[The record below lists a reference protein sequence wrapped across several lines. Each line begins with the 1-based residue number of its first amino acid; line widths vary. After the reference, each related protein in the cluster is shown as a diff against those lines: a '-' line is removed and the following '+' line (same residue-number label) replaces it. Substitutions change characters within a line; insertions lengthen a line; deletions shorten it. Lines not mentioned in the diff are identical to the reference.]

1 MREVRIFDLKFKKKE
16 INFFLKNSKN
26 IFNEGFFTN
35 HTYVKKFED
44 QFKKENKSKFAL
56 STSSGTSALEII
68 LRSFNIKNK
77 KVLVNSNTFI
87 ATGHAITNAGGI
99 IVPVDLEKEYFMMD
113 PIDLEKKID
122 KNTGAVVIVH
132 IGGIITPNIFK
143 VKKICKKFKVPLIED
158 AAQAHGSKF
167 KNIYA
172 GNFGDAGAISFFTTK
187 VMTTGEG
194 GMIITNN
201 KKSFEKMYSL
211 RQFGFMKNKLLH
223 DKISGNYKLSEF
235 SALLG
240 IIELGR
246 LKSRIAKRNK
256 LAKIYQTVLQKS
268 KFKLLRSN
276 KPFFCNHYKQIVISK
291 ISRKKIEKILNKNQ
305 ISLTGGVYYV
315 PLHKQ
320 PIYNKQLKKYK
331 LPNTNLFCEKHFC
344 LPCYP
349 ELSAKDVNYICDVLL
364 KIKNN

>member
-1 MREVRIFDLKFKKKE
+1 MKINLKKK
-16 INFFLKNSKN
+16 NNSK
-26 IFNEGFFTN
+26 F
-35 HTYVKKFED
+35 V
-44 QFKKENKSKFAL
+44 L

-68 LRSFNIKNK
+68 LRSFDVKNK

-87 ATGHAITNAGGI
+87 ATGHAITNAGGK
-99 IVPVDLEKEYFMMD
+99 IVPVELEKEYFMMD
-113 PIDLEKKID
+113 HNDFKKKID
-122 KNTGAVVIVH
+122 KGTGAVVIVH

-143 VKKICKKFKVPLIED
+143 IKKICKKMGVPLIED
-158 AAQAHGSKF
+158 AAQAHGSKY

-194 GMIITNN
+194 GMITTNSKN
-201 KKSFEKMYSL
+201 NYEKMYSL

-246 LKSRIAKRNK
+246 LKSMIAKRNL
-256 LAKIYQTVLQKS
+256 LAKIYQKFLENS
-268 KFKLLRSN
+268 KFKLIQSN
-276 KPFFCNHYKQIVISK
+276 KPFFCNHYKQIIISK
-291 ISRKKIEKILNKNQ
+291 IKRKKIEKILNKNK

-315 PLHKQ
+315 PLHRQ
-320 PIYNKQLKKYK
+320 PIYKKQLKKYK
-331 LPNTNLFCEKHFC
+331 LPITNLFCDNHFC
-344 LPCYP
+344 PPCYP
-349 ELSAKDVNYICDVLL
+349 ELSKADIEYVFSVLK
-364 KIKNN
+364 KI